1 MTSIGKSTL
10 TDRDNLKRAVY
21 VFNQLF
27 CSDSYLI
34 GHGCCPFEKRCDY
47 VYSVIIH
54 YKNKVRN
61 V

>member
-1 MTSIGKSTL
+1 MKNIGKSTL
-10 TDRDNLKRAVY
+10 TGRDNLKRVVY
-21 VFNQLF
+21 VLKQLL

-34 GHGCCPFEKRCDY
+34 GHGCCLFEKRCDY

>member
-1 MTSIGKSTL
+1 MRNIGKSTL

-21 VFNQLF
+21 VFKQLH
-27 CSDSYLI
+27 CSDSCLI
-34 GHGCCPFEKRCDY
+34 GPGCCSLEKRCDY
-47 VYSVIIH
+47 VYSIIIH

>member
-1 MTSIGKSTL
+1 MKNIGKSTL
-10 TDRDNLKRAVY
+10 TDRGNLKRAVY
-21 VFNQLF
+21 VIKQLH

-34 GHGCCPFEKRCDY
+34 GHSCCLFEKRCDY
-47 VYSVIIH
+47 VYSIIIH